1 LGWTNY
7 WHRTHGRLLSQRI
20 WTPRWPPGGA
30 AHAACRPF
38 VAALSVIGVAVA
50 IGTAGCATFGRH
62 GREAAAIAEGRDFS
76 RQAAAA
82 IDVGQWQ
89 QAEDL
94 LRQGLDASPDDP
106 ELRRQLAEVL
116 WQRGAANEA
125 MSHAAAAV
133 RLKPGDATLVVRAGE
148 MALAS
153 GAADAARAN
162 AEAAIRIDPH
172 LASAW
177 ALRGGAY
184 RKLNQPDRAFAD
196 FQRALVYEPENAG
209 VLFEL
214 ATLYRE
220 RGDHARCLTTI
231 HHLHETYPPG
241 QEPQNTLLLEGLTL
255 AELNR
260 HRQASHVL
268 LAATQRGP
276 ANADLLF
283 YLAQS
288 QSASGQ
294 RAEAT
299 AALQQ
304 ALAVDAK
311 HLPSRQL
318 LAQLAE
324 QTSPAE
330 PQRR

>member
-1 LGWTNY
+1 MMVT
-7 WHRTHGRLLSQRI
+7 T
-20 WTPRWPPGGA
+20 
-30 AHAACRPF
+30 
-38 VAALSVIGVAVA
+38 VA

-62 GREAAAIAEGRDFS
+62 GRDEAALAEGRDLS
-76 RQAAAA
+76 RQAATAMQA
-82 IDVGQWQ
+82 GQWQ

-94 LRQGLDASPDDP
+94 LRQGLDASQDDP
-106 ELRRQLAEVL
+106 EVRRQLAEVL

-125 MSHAAAAV
+125 MSQAAAAV

-153 GAADAARAN
+153 GATDAALAN
-162 AEAAIRIDPH
+162 ADEAIRIDPR

-177 ALRGGAY
+177 MLRGRAF
-184 RKLNQPDRAFAD
+184 RKMNQPDRALAD
-196 FQRALVYEPENAG
+196 FQRALVFEPENAG

-220 RGDHARCLTTI
+220 LGDHARCLTTI
-231 HHLHETYPPG
+231 HHLHDTYPPG

-255 AELNR
+255 TELNR
-260 HRQASHVL
+260 HSQASQVL

-283 YLAQS
+283 YLARAE
-288 QSASGQ
+288 SASGR

-299 AALQQ
+299 AVLQQ
-304 ALAVDAK
+304 ALTVDSA
-311 HLPSRQL
+311 HQPSREL

-324 QTSPAE
+324 QTSPTE
-330 PQRR
+330 PHRR